1 MTATLAGPV
10 PEAGR
15 RRRPGAGL
23 AVGVGLLAAV
33 AVVIVLGA
41 DDRRE
46 GHLDPANPGPDG
58 AQAVARVLE
67 DQGVDLTVVRS
78 AEGLADADPDD
89 ATTVVVTSTWALGES
104 TLGEL
109 RGSGAGRVVLVE
121 PGPGLMD
128 ALGRPE
134 DSPSSLTLDDPVE
147 AGCSDPTYDGL
158 SLLVDD
164 ALAYPVDGCFPATA
178 GGHLLALAEP
188 DLVLLGAG
196 GALSNDQVLRADN
209 AALALRL
216 LGGSERLVW
225 YVPSF
230 DDVDAGEGVSLG
242 SLLPSWLRPALWLTA
257 VAALGLL
264 LWRARRLGP
273 LAVEP
278 LPVTVKAIETTRSR
292 GRLYRKAG
300 DRAHAAAVLRGAARA
315 RAASRLGTGHPVDP
329 GTLVQDVARHT
340 GRPVAE
346 VEALLSPTAPA
357 PATDHDLVALADQLA
372 ELDREVRRP

>member
-1 MTATLAGPV
+1 MTTTLAGPL

-15 RRRPGAGL
+15 RRRPGAMV
-23 AVGVGLLAAV
+23 AVGAGLLAAV

-46 GHLDPANPGPDG
+46 GYLDPANPGPDG

-67 DQGVDLTVVRS
+67 DEGVDLTVVRS
-78 AEGLADADPDD
+78 AEGLADAEPDA

-104 TLGEL
+104 TLADL
-109 RGSGAGRVVLVE
+109 RGAGAARVVLVE
-121 PGPGLMD
+121 PGPGVMD
-128 ALGRPE
+128 ALDRPE
-134 DSPSSLTLDDPVE
+134 DAPSSVTSDDPVE
-147 AGCSDPTYDGL
+147 ADCADPTYDGL

-164 ALAYPVDGCFPATA
+164 ALAYPVDGCFPASA
-178 GGHLLALAEP
+178 GDHLLAAPEP
-188 DLVLLGAG
+188 DLLLLGG
-196 GALSNDQVLRADN
+196 GAALSNDQVLRADN
-209 AALALRL
+209 AAVALRL
-216 LGGSERLVW
+216 LGGSDRLVW

-230 DDVDAGEGVSLG
+230 EDVDVGEGVSLG
-242 SLLPSWLRPALWLTA
+242 SLLPPWLRPALWLTA

-315 RAASRLGTGHPVDP
+315 RAASRLGSGQHVDP

-346 VEALLSPTAPA
+346 VEALLSPTAHT
-357 PATDHDLVALADQLA
+357 PATDHDLVVLADQLA